1 VIETAKKLE
10 IICVGKELLM
20 GKISNV
26 NAHWLAKRATTL
38 GLDVDQI
45 VTVTDDVD
53 VISSVVQEAIQ
64 RRPSFI
70 ITTGGL
76 GPTYDDKTLEGI
88 AKGTGR
94 SLEFS
99 EQALKKIVEHWRERM
114 ERRKSELNEQAL
126 KRIRQRIADQ
136 ERGIYSPFILESA
149 TIPKGSS
156 IVFGQDMHSGG
167 LGVMMELESI
177 TLIALPG
184 VPQQVNAIFEEY
196 LVPLIKEVAGNVTF
210 LETSL
215 NLKGIWERVLN
226 PLIDQVMYENPNV
239 YIKSNVKSDT
249 VREGIELYLSTT
261 AENQKIAE
269 NYLNKAL
276 TQISELIQEVR
287 VKAEKSR
294 HLKKRYLDDLSR

>member
-1 VIETAKKLE
+1 
-10 IICVGKELLM
+10 M
-20 GKISNV
+20 GKISNM

-38 GLDVDQI
+38 GLDVDRI
-45 VTVTDDVD
+45 VTVTDDID
-53 VISSVVQEAIQ
+53 VISSVVREAIQ
-64 RRPSFI
+64 RHPRFI

-99 EQALKKIVEHWRERM
+99 EQALKKIIERWRERM
-114 ERRKSELNEQAL
+114 ERRRSELNEQDL

-136 ERGIYSPFILESA
+136 ERGNYSPFILDSA
-149 TIPKGSS
+149 TIPNGSS
-156 IVFGQDMHSGG
+156 VVSPRDMIDGG
-167 LGVMMELESI
+167 LGIMMEIEST

-184 VPQQVNAIFEEY
+184 VPQQVNAIFEEW

-261 AENQKIAE
+261 AENQKMAE

-276 TQISELIQEVR
+276 TQISELIR
-287 VKAEKSR
+287 DMRDKAEKSR
-294 HLKKRYLDDLSR
+294 NLKKRYLDDLSR